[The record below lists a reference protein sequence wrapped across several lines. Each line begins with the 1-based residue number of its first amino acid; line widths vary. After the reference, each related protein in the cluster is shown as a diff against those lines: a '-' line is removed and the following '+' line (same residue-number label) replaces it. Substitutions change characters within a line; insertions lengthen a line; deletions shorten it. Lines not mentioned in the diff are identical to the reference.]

1 LAECIVLKKEMLKN
15 PVEIHIDGSLDFDR
29 ARKVADREAKK
40 ISPDPLLLAWYNAQ
54 TGKYSPPVECCGEDK
69 PTWLIYAESRGG
81 TLCIDINDE
90 NYVFVYRPSP

>member
-1 LAECIVLKKEMLKN
+1 MAECVVLKKEMLKN
-15 PVEIHIDGSLDFDR
+15 PVEVHIDGSLDFDR
-29 ARKVADREAKK
+29 ARKIADEEAQK

-69 PTWLIYAESRGG
+69 PAWLIYAESRGG

-90 NYVFVYRPSP
+90 NYVFVYRPSN